1 MKPKSIR
8 AASALLAGITLA
20 FAPMAAMAAVSEA
33 EAAKLGK
40 ELTPVGAERAGN
52 KDGTIPAWAP
62 EAKRGAPKGEYP
74 NNAKIDGEKPLYS
87 ITAANMAQYA
97 DKLTEGHKELLKRY
111 PASYKLNVYPS
122 HRFANF
128 PQKVLDETVKNATR
142 AKLDG
147 VDNASGALIGFPF
160 PIPKTGA
167 EPVWNHR
174 VKFRGSDIRRFNNQ
188 MIVQPDGRFALTK
201 IVEDVT
207 FSYANIESPN
217 APELKPGADFLRYL
231 SETLSPPRIAGTTI
245 LVHEKAGFGPEG
257 RAAWLYAPALK
268 RIRRAPAVCCDNPYE
283 GTDGHQFYDQVD
295 MYNGVLERFTWK
307 LLGKREMYIPYNSNK
322 IAGPSV
328 KYADMARPNH
338 MNVDLPRYELHRV
351 WVVEAT
357 VRAGLR
363 HSLIRRTFYLDEDS
377 WSIAAVDGYDGQ
389 GKLWKVQEAHLVTL
403 PFLPTTTGSPEVI
416 YDLRSGRYFV
426 TALSNE
432 DAISDFEI
440 SFDDDAFAPA
450 SLQRKA
456 RKR

>member
-1 MKPKSIR
+1 MR
-8 AASALLAGITLA
+8 
-20 FAPMAAMAAVSEA
+20 
-33 EAAKLGK
+33 
-40 ELTPVGAERAGN
+40 TPVPCSSSRRTATR
-52 KDGTIPAWAP
+52 PASP
-62 EAKRGAPKGEYP
+62 H
-74 NNAKIDGEKPLYS
+74 LL
-87 ITAANMAQYA
+87 AQYA
-97 DKLTEGHKELLKRY
+97 DKLSEGHKHLLNTY
-111 PASYKLNVYPS
+111 DTYKLNVYPS
-122 HRFANF
+122 HRKVTF
-128 PQKVLDETVKNATR
+128 PEKILQETVKNATR
-142 AKLDG
+142 AELDG
-147 VDNASGALIGFPF
+147 VDNPKGAFVGFPF
-160 PIPKTGA
+160 PIPKSGA
-167 EPVWNHR
+167 EPIWNHR
-174 VKFRGSDIRRFNNQ
+174 TKWRGDAQRRYNNQ
-188 MIVQPDGRFALTK
+188 MIVQQDGKFTLTK
-201 IVEDVT
+201 VVEDVK
-207 FSYANIESPN
+207 FYYSNITDPN
-217 APELKPGADFLRYL
+217 PPELKPGVDFLRYL
-231 SETLSPPRIAGTTI
+231 SETISPPRIAGTYI
-245 LVHEKAGFGPEG
+245 LVHEKAGFGTEG

-295 MYNGVLERFTWK
+295 NYNGVLERFSWK
-307 LLGKREMYIPYNSNK
+307 LVGKREIYIPYNSYK
-322 IAGPSV
+322 ISSPPT
-328 KYADMARPNH
+328 KYADIARPNH
-338 MNVDLPRYELHRV
+338 VNPELTRYELHRV

>member
-1 MKPKSIR
+1 MKKKLWMSSLI
-8 AASALLAGITLA
+8 AAA
-20 FAPMAAMAAVSEA
+20 FAVGVPAHAKVSA
-33 EAAKLGK
+33 DEAAKLGK

-52 KDGTIPAWAP
+52 KAGTIPAWTP
-62 EAKRGAPKGEYP
+62 QSQIQYKKGEYP
-74 NNAKIDGEKPLYS
+74 SDPALEAEKPLFT
-87 ITAANMAQYA
+87 ITAADVGKYAAQ
-97 DKLTEGHKELLKRY
+97 LTEGHKELFKRY
-111 PASYKLNVYPS
+111 PKSYKMTVYPS
-122 HRFANF
+122 HRNFNF
-128 PQKVLDETVKNATR
+128 PDKYLEETMKNATR
-142 AKLDG
+142 GELDG
-147 VDNASGALIGFPF
+147 VDNPRGAFVGFPF
-160 PIPKTGA
+160 PIPTSGA
-167 EPVWNHR
+167 EPIWNHR
-174 VKFRGSDIRRFNNQ
+174 VKFRGTTVRRYNNQ
-188 MIVQPDGRFALTK
+188 MIVQQNGKFTLTK
-201 IVEDVT
+201 IVEDVK
-207 FSYANIESPN
+207 FYYASLDNEKPI
-217 APELKPGADFLRYL
+217 ELKPGADFLRYL
-231 SETLSPPRIAGTTI
+231 SETISPPRVAGTFI

-257 RAAWLYAPALK
+257 RSAWLYAPALK

-307 LLGKREMYIPYNSNK
+307 LVGKREMYIPYNSYR
-322 IAGPSV
+322 IAGPKV
-328 KYADMARPNH
+328 KYGDIAKPSHVNAD
-338 MNVDLPRYELHRV
+338 LTRYELHRV